1 MSRLL
6 ILSVAPG
13 LAEADPTKTW
23 VQGELRR
30 RVAAMVKNDAVMVSK
45 ESDWAV
51 QDIGLAGR
59 GVIHVAMTLLG
70 TRLDNGRVV
79 RDWGPADQLDFTPPE
94 HREQLRAEAMLE
106 AGRRARSA
114 GWDVGILI
122 MRAPDQR
129 HEPSDY
135 LGLTNT
141 MAGPGALA
149 IDETAYQ
156 LVVAQP
162 DVVWI
167 DLETGGVAEHKNP
180 ILEIGAVRADS
191 SSRRVIDK
199 FEIKLAVPRNMIV
212 EREARIVNGYSEVQ
226 WQSAVETSAGL
237 GDFLRWL
244 PDRFVPG
251 GYNFPFDK
259 RFMIYNFAKYG
270 LQKPG
275 WIERLT
281 IDPMLHLRNNKA
293 LYPNLVNAK
302 LDTVCENFGISNSI
316 RHRALADAERTRLV
330 YLRLMRKQPEN
341 SIFQGA

>member
-13 LAEADPTKTW
+13 LAETNPMKTW

-30 RVAAMVKNDAVMVSK
+30 RVAAMAKNDAIMVGE

-51 QDIGLAGR
+51 QDIGAADS
-59 GVIHVAMTLLG
+59 GVTRVVLSLLG
-70 TRLDNGRVV
+70 TRMDNGRVV
-79 RDWGPADQLDFTPPE
+79 KDWCPAAEIDFTPPDQ
-94 HREQLRAEAMLE
+94 REQRRSEAMLE

-114 GWDVGILI
+114 GWDVGILV
-122 MRAPDQR
+122 MRVADQR
-129 HEPSDY
+129 HEAADY
-135 LGLTNT
+135 LALTNT
-141 MAGPGALA
+141 MAGVGALP
-149 IDETAYQ
+149 IDEAAYR
-156 LVVAQP
+156 LEVAQP

-167 DLETGGVAEHKNP
+167 DLETGGTAEHKNP
-180 ILEIGAVRADS
+180 IIEIGAVRATS

-212 EREARIVNGYSEVQ
+212 ERDARIVNGYSEIQ
-226 WQSAVETSAGL
+226 WQDAIEQSAGL
-237 GDFLRWL
+237 ADFLRWL
-244 PDRFVPG
+244 PDRFVAG

-259 RFMIYNFAKYG
+259 RFLIYSFAKYG
-270 LQKPG
+270 LSPPG

-281 IDPMLHLRNNKA
+281 IDPMQHLKNNKA
-293 LYPNLVNAK
+293 MYPTLVNAK
-302 LDTVCENFGISNSI
+302 LDTVCEHFGITNSI

-330 YLRLMRKQPEN
+330 YLRLMRKEPEN